1 LGVEM
6 LAQQAINV
14 HSTSQMTDNLSRH
27 EILNWINDCLQIN
40 LAKIEELASGAVYC
54 QLMDVLFPGTLNM
67 KRVKFNTNLEHEYIS
82 NFKVLQALFRK
93 HGVDKE
99 VPIERLVNARFQDN
113 FEFVQWFKRFFDANY
128 SGAAYDPVAARNGS
142 SVGAA
147 ASPAAAAAPCAVHP
161 AWGGRT
167 RLAAATGTVGGSRL
181 AAARRSPNVGV
192 PAKQQQQQHSSAS
205 RSSSIT
211 AGRHAAASHPQQQQQ
226 HQSQQLAELKRQ
238 LEELSLQQAD
248 AQTTIGSLVRERDFY
263 FGKLRNVEIICQ
275 EANQTPT
282 VKAILDVLYQTE
294 EGFAP
299 PDSVSQAADIPNSA
313 ENGCGD
319 GDDF

>member
-1 LGVEM
+1 MSTLWLLFDDEGGSTQLVYKKGPTQGCAMLQCASEDRRQGVEM

-211 AGRHAAASHPQQQQQ
+211 AGR
-226 HQSQQLAELKRQ
+226 
-238 LEELSLQQAD
+238 
-248 AQTTIGSLVRERDFY
+248 DFY